1 MPDLSIL
8 IRNKGS
14 GTEKEEENKT
24 LLNNQNE
31 IEIEGSLPLHSTLAS
46 TPFPSFRQI
55 IYFKVFIFLSYRI
68 YVSSLRS
75 R

>member
-46 TPFPSFRQI
+46 TPFLFSGKLYI
-55 IYFKVFIFLSYRI
+55 LSNKM
-68 YVSSLRS
+68 SLIVNLDMFE
-75 R
+75 

>member
-46 TPFPSFRQI
+46 TPFLYFCQFI
-55 IYFKVFIFLSYRI
+55 YIYIYFFKLQDIC
-68 YVSSLRS
+68 
-75 R
+75 